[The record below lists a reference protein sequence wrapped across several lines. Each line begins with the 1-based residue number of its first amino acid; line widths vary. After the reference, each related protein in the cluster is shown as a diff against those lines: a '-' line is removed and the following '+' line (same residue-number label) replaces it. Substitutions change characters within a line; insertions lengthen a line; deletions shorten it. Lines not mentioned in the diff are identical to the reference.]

1 MVVVRNVF
9 QVKFGKMREA
19 TAAWKEVRDMAKKSG
34 AIRDVRVMTDVT
46 GPAYTLV
53 AEFTYNSL
61 ADFEKSS
68 GEIMRTSDWQAWYQ
82 KVIPVMESSTRE
94 IFSIVE

>member
-1 MVVVRNVF
+1 MVLVRNVF

-19 TAAWKEVRDMAKKSG
+19 TAAWKEVPAMAKKS
-34 AIRDVRVMTDVT
+34 AAVRDVRILTDVT

-53 AEFTYNSL
+53 VEFTYNSL

-68 GEIMRTSDWQAWYQ
+68 GEIMRTPDWQAWYQ
-82 KVIPVMESSTRE
+82 RIVPVMETSRRE
-94 IFSIVE
+94 IFTIVE